1 MTSSARRA
9 RASAPRVMAAAAALV
24 LLAACHQGSAT
35 STPRPASARA
45 AKAGADSVDVG
56 YGQTARRDVTGSI
69 GTVSGDVVRQTTVTS
84 MADMLEGRV
93 PGLEVRRNGSNISIR
108 IRGDRSFHAD
118 GEPLFVVD
126 GIPVVGTSFLTDMDP
141 REVKRIEVL
150 KDAGSL
156 AAYGS
161 RGANGVILISL
172 KKPPKP

>member
-9 RASAPRVMAAAAALV
+9 HAPGPRLAAAAVLLV
-24 LLAACHQGSAT
+24 LGACHQGSAT
-35 STPRPASARA
+35 PAPTPKSTAEHKFGS
-45 AKAGADSVDVG
+45 DSVDVG
-56 YGQTARRDVTGSI
+56 YGNAARRDVTGSI
-69 GTVSGDVVRQTTVTS
+69 GTVSGDVVRQTTATS
-84 MADMLEGRV
+84 MADMLEGHV
-93 PGLEVRRNGSNISIR
+93 PGLEVRRNGSNITVR
-108 IRGDRSFHAD
+108 VRGDRSFHAEGD
-118 GEPLFVVD
+118 PLFVVD
-126 GIPVVGTSFLTDMDP
+126 GIPVVGTSFLTDLDP